1 MKNFM
6 CINSRH
12 VLCLQLGIIIS
23 LFLFFVPIQIKAM
36 TFGKDYFNLVKNTL
50 KVPTD
55 DVMKKA
61 DEYFEKNS
69 LDTAFIY
76 YLVLCKRADID
87 LPNEERQQCA
97 IAFLKKGNILYM
109 KGSYADALNSYFT
122 GLRIYKEG
130 NGKREISRFYN
141 NIGTI
146 FCLYGDFGNGL
157 GYYKKAYNLSRKY
170 KDAINE
176 YKVLANITMMT
187 ARLGKNKEAR
197 KYHKLLIK
205 FKKSKD
211 KERVFMWKFC
221 KGMIFYS
228 EKNNIQAIQV
238 LKEAVDYAQ
247 KNNLT
252 PQYICSSYQM
262 LYKSYSALKDDRMML
277 KYIRL
282 YKEAAEK
289 YGIMHSCLSVYMDY
303 ADYYDSVKDYKLAN
317 HYMKLYL
324 DTKDSILNFQEFETI
339 KNQQFVYE
347 MAKYDEYISNL
358 HERDKERMATISI
371 QRNFILVIIV
381 VVLVVSVLLIIV
393 YRQKKS
399 IDKSYNNLF
408 VVNRDFIKNQNV
420 LRVRMHESM
429 LRQKELEAEVERMRK
444 TIDNGVCNR
453 SEEIIK
459 CDSDTCDDNV
469 EKVRNA
475 SMRMSGD
482 MRNKLLDAIIDI
494 MENTTEFCN
503 YDFSLLRLSTLVGS
517 NSKYVSMVINDNF
530 QKSFKTYVNEYR
542 IHLACLRMSD
552 TENYGSFTLNA
563 IAESVGFKS
572 YSAFVDVFKKTV
584 GITPSLYKEKLRKE

>member
-1 MKNFM
+1 MKNIM

-12 VLCLQLGIIIS
+12 IFCLLFGIVS
-23 LFLFFVPIQIKAM
+23 FFCFIVPVQTNAM
-36 TFGKDYFNLVKNTL
+36 TLGKNYFNLVKKTL
-50 KVPTD
+50 NVSSD
-55 DVMKKA
+55 EIMKKA
-61 DEYFEKNS
+61 DEYFTKNN

-76 YLVLCKRADID
+76 YMILCNRTDND
-87 LPNEERQQCA
+87 LPADEGQLCA
-97 IAFLKKGNILYM
+97 MAFLKKGNIFYM

-122 GLRIYKEG
+122 GLRIYREY
-130 NGKREISRFYN
+130 NGSREVLRFYN
-141 NIGTI
+141 NIGTV
-146 FCLYGDFGNGL
+146 FWLYEDFVNGL
-157 GYYKKAYNLSRKY
+157 EYYKKAYELSRKY
-170 KDAINE
+170 KDTQNE
-176 YKVLANITMMT
+176 YKILVNMTMMT
-187 ARLGKNKEAR
+187 SKLGKTKDAR
-197 KYHKLLIK
+197 RYHKLLAK
-205 FKKSKD
+205 FKNSKD

-221 KGMIFYS
+221 LGMILYS
-228 EKNNIQAIQV
+228 EKNNSQAIKV
-238 LKEAVDYAQ
+238 LKEVVDYAR
-247 KNNLT
+247 KNSLS
-252 PQYICSSYQM
+252 PQYLCSSYQM

-282 YKEAAEK
+282 YEDTAEK
-289 YGIMHSCLSVYMDY
+289 YGIMHSCLSVYIDY

-339 KNQQFVYE
+339 KNQQFIYE
-347 MAKYDEYISNL
+347 MAKYDKYISNL
-358 HERDKERMATISI
+358 HKREKERMATISI
-371 QRNFILVIIV
+371 QRNFILVITL

-429 LRQKELEAEVERMRK
+429 LRQKELEAEVERMRE
-444 TIDNGVCNR
+444 TMNNR
-453 SEEIIK
+453 TCSKNEEIIK
-459 CDSDTCDDNV
+459 CDSYTDDDNV
-469 EKVRNA
+469 EKVKSSN
-475 SMRMSGD
+475 MKMSED

-494 MENTTEFCN
+494 MENTTEFCS
-503 YDFSLLRLSTLVGS
+503 YDFSLLRLSALVGS

-530 QKSFKTYVNEYR
+530 QKSFKAYVNEYR
-542 IHLACLRMSD
+542 IHLACLRMAD
-552 TENYGSFTLNA
+552 TENYGSYTLNA